1 MKSGTP
7 GFVGGRLREARE
19 ARGISAIALS
29 DIAGVSRQTMSQYE
43 RDQATPGPEVL
54 SRISSTLNLPERFFM
69 LPLRETERGTIFY
82 RSMAAATKGARTR
95 AESRFAWLQDIT
107 DYLSEFV
114 ELPEAD
120 FPMLPLP
127 TDPLL
132 ISDNEIE
139 EAAEALRVYWNLGDT
154 PIANMVSLLENKGAI
169 VARGALGAET
179 LDSLSEFVPGQQRP
193 FIVIG
198 TDKGTASR
206 WRFDAAHELGHIIL
220 HAHVSPSLLA
230 KADRFKLIENQ
241 AHRFAGAFLLP
252 CASFGD
258 DLYGA
263 NLDNFKTLKLKWK
276 MSISA
281 MVMRARQCG
290 MITEETERRLWI
302 NLSRRGWRKL
312 EPYDDSTPPEEP
324 RLLRSAIELI
334 LEEGGQTP
342 DEILDRLALPAS
354 DLESLTGLP
363 EGFLNSFSRVSL
375 RSRTQETQSSSE
387 TTSAQ
392 IIPLRPRRRTV

>member
-19 ARGISAIALS
+19 ARGISAITLS
-29 DIAGVSRQTMSQYE
+29 DLVGVSRQTMSQYE
-43 RDQATPGPEVL
+43 KGQVTPGPEVL
-54 SRISSTLNLPERFFM
+54 ARISTRLNLPERFFLM
-69 LPLRETERGTIFY
+69 PTRSAERGTIFY
-82 RSMAAATKGARTR
+82 RSMAATTKGARTR
-95 AESRFAWLQDIT
+95 AESRFAWLQDISE
-107 DYLSEFV
+107 YLSEFV
-114 ELPEAD
+114 ELPESD
-120 FPMLPLP
+120 FPVLSLPQ
-127 TDPLL
+127 DPLL

-139 EAAEALRVYWNLGDT
+139 EAAEALRAYWNLGDS

-169 VARGALGAET
+169 IARGALGAET
-179 LDSLSEFVPGQQRP
+179 LDSLSEFAPEQRRP

-220 HAHVSPSLLA
+220 HAHVSPEVLVR
-230 KADRFKLIENQ
+230 ADRFKLIESQ

-281 MVMRARQCG
+281 MVMRARQCA
-290 MITEETERRLWI
+290 MISEETERRLWI
-302 NLSRRGWRKL
+302 NLSRRGWRKM
-312 EPYDDSTPPEEP
+312 EPYDDITPPEEP
-324 RLLRSAIELI
+324 RLLKSAIELI

-342 DEILDRLALPAS
+342 DEILDRLALPSS

-363 EGFLNSFSRVSL
+363 EGYFNSFSRVSL
-375 RSRTQETQSSSE
+375 RVHTNDGQSSTE
-387 TTSAQ
+387 RMSAS
-392 IIPLRPRRRTV
+392 IIPLGVRRRSI

>member
-1 MKSGTP
+1 
-7 GFVGGRLREARE
+7 
-19 ARGISAIALS
+19 
-29 DIAGVSRQTMSQYE
+29 
-43 RDQATPGPEVL
+43 
-54 SRISSTLNLPERFFM
+54 M
-69 LPLRETERGTIFY
+69 LPLRETERGTIFF
-82 RSMAAATKGARTR
+82 RSMAASTKTARTR

-107 DYLSEFV
+107 EYLTEFV

-120 FPMLPLP
+120 FPVLSLPE
-127 TDPLL
+127 DPLL
-132 ISDNEIE
+132 ISDDDIE
-139 EAAEALRVYWNLGDT
+139 EAAANLRAYWNLGEL

-169 VARGALGAET
+169 IARGALGAET
-179 LDSLSEFVPGQQRP
+179 LDSLSEFAPGQKRP
-193 FIVIG
+193 FILIG
-198 TDKGTASR
+198 TDKGTSSR

-220 HAHVSPSLLA
+220 HAHVPPSLLA
-230 KADRFKLIENQ
+230 KADRFKLIESQ

-263 NLDNFKTLKLKWK
+263 NLDNFKTLKLRWK
-276 MSISA
+276 ISISA

-312 EPYDDSTPPEEP
+312 EPYDDTMPPEEP

-334 LEEGGQTP
+334 LEQGGQTP
-342 DEILDRLALPAS
+342 DEILGRLALSSS

-363 EGFLNSFSRVSL
+363 DEFLTSFSRVSL
-375 RSRTQETQSSSE
+375 RQQSFEAE
-387 TTSAQ
+387 TTSETSTAQ